1 MGRDR
6 DSAIVRCLNR
16 RRPVWGIIIIGTAV
30 HCGPRTH
37 SNVRTTP
44 TLEWLPWLHGNCKF
58 ESQVN
63 LAPAGMP
70 RADVHCFCRLCDTVA
85 RAIVVQQLLFMPFAF
100 NLIHVEIESQG
111 ILSYVRPA

>member
-70 RADVHCFCRLCDTVA
+70 RAFIASAVSATQSPGPSLSNNSYLCRL
-85 RAIVVQQLLFMPFAF
+85 LLT
-100 NLIHVEIESQG
+100 
-111 ILSYVRPA
+111 